1 MLKVPACT
9 GVYHGPPPI
18 LQRVRTVYY
27 VCVLRY
33 AIANPIRQ
41 VGRIKFLVRPSIA
54 SPTFLLYFQVNTVV
68 GRFWIML
75 KISTWLVGR
84 LLRFFK
90 KKPLLPFVPLFTICI
105 TSPKTVYAIYSI
117 YLIATL

>member
-1 MLKVPACT
+1 MLETTRGVFALVVVLTDSKEALHLPAS
-9 GVYHGPPPI
+9 H
-18 LQRVRTVYY
+18 
-27 VCVLRY
+27 
-33 AIANPIRQ
+33 
-41 VGRIKFLVRPSIA
+41 FLVRPSIA

-84 LLRFFK
+84 LLRFFL